1 MRAAGLSVWH
11 DASVLSVR
19 GYVEVLKKLPQ
30 LLMLRR
36 DVIRTAETVRPKVF
50 IGVDAPD
57 FNLAIEEKLRKSGI
71 RTVHFVSPSIWAWR
85 PERIHAIK
93 RSVDHMLLVF
103 PFEKAIYDAD
113 AWK

>member
-57 FNLAIEEKLRKSGI
+57 FNLAIEEKLRSAFRDSFNLGLAPGADSRDQTLSG
-71 RTVHFVSPSIWAWR
+71 S
-85 PERIHAIK
+85 HAAC
-93 RSVDHMLLVF
+93 F
-103 PFEKAIYDAD
+103 PV
-113 AWK
+113 